1 MSLLSLLLRYC
12 TVYSTLARNGTLG
25 TDSSPRVG
33 VWEVDTVQ
41 CTTLLVCYTCRSATF
56 ISNCKTKLFPTSIF
70 VNSTTFIFTL
80 SPQEMLDIIIGSHSQ
95 IFSFYTI
102 FCIVLL
108 IVQRI
113 KKQIKYFFSTLRA
126 VCTPFFSFFCPQLA
140 NELNFIFPLSGTEPG
155 PLFLHHQFELF
166 KELISGRL
174 SSIMAR

>member
-1 MSLLSLLLRYC
+1 MPPSFRTVKQNFFQHRYLS
-12 TVYSTLARNGTLG
+12 T
-25 TDSSPRVG
+25 PRH
-33 VWEVDTVQ
+33 
-41 CTTLLVCYTCRSATF
+41 
-56 ISNCKTKLFPTSIF
+56 LF
-70 VNSTTFIFTL
+70 FTL
-80 SPQEMLDIIIGSHSQ
+80 SPQEMLDTIIGSHSQ

-113 KKQIKYFFSTLRA
+113 EKQIKYFFGTLRA

>member
-70 VNSTTFIFTL
+70 VNSTTFIFY
-80 SPQEMLDIIIGSHSQ
+80 IISARNARYYNRVS
-95 IFSFYTI
+95 FSNI
-102 FCIVLL
+102 LICIVILTFCSF
-108 IVQRI
+108 VQSIEI
-113 KKQIKYFFSTLRA
+113 KIKYFFSTLRA
-126 VCTPFFSFFCPQLA
+126 VHLFSHF
-140 NELNFIFPLSGTEPG
+140 SV
-155 PLFLHHQFELF
+155 H
-166 KELISGRL
+166 S
-174 SSIMAR
+174 